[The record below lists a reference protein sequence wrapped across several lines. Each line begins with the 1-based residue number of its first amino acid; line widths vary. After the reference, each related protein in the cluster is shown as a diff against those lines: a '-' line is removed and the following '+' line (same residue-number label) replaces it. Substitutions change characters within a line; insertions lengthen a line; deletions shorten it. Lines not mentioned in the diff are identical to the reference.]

1 MNLLIRTSHRV
12 RRGPRMD
19 TIRLITI
26 AAIIA
31 NSAQLFAAQEEG
43 LALAIVYATSGSM
56 KEQVRDRNG
65 KLSPKYVIAN
75 RALEAISKRIQTF
88 ATNATTGGPRTIHAG
103 LFVFDGTGAKQAV
116 KFGPFEAS
124 TFQSWAQRFAAPEGG
139 TPLGNALT
147 AASQAVLNS
156 GLPRKHVLVITD
168 GINTVG
174 PDPAA
179 AIPRLKQM
187 AEQKQ
192 NRLSIH
198 FVAFDVNAKVF
209 DGVKQ
214 LGATVVDASDEA
226 QLNSQLEFILEKKIL
241 LEDEEPTTKKQ

>member
-1 MNLLIRTSHRV
+1 M
-12 RRGPRMD
+12 
-19 TIRLITI
+19 
-26 AAIIA
+26 
-31 NSAQLFAAQEEG
+31 
-43 LALAIVYATSGSM
+43 
-56 KEQVRDRNG
+56 
-65 KLSPKYVIAN
+65 
-75 RALEAISKRIQTF
+75 
-88 ATNATTGGPRTIHAG
+88 
-103 LFVFDGTGAKQAV
+103 
-116 KFGPFEAS
+116 
-124 TFQSWAQRFAAPEGG
+124 
-139 TPLGNALT
+139 
-147 AASQAVLNS
+147 
-156 GLPRKHVLVITD
+156 LVITD
-168 GINTVG
+168 GINTAG

-214 LGATVVDASDEA
+214 LGATVVGASDEA